1 MKHLKYF
8 FFLPASVI
16 LLAISCSKNT
26 ESTDLVGNWVKQSQ
40 FEGDARYEAASFVI
54 GDTAYL
60 ATGYNGTDRY
70 KDVWAYRADNNSW
83 TRNATFPG
91 AARNS
96 AVGFAVSGKGY
107 ITTGYDGSKR
117 LKDTWEFTPTP
128 APAPNMVGGTW
139 LQKADFPEPINQG
152 TGNSDGRYDATAFT
166 LTANGVVRGYVT
178 CGYNGGSQK
187 DMFSYNPLTN
197 SWRQE
202 ISSPGDKRS
211 GAVAFVYNN
220 VAYLLTGA
228 SSNSNIN
235 DFYKYEPNSGAWT
248 ALNKLTNISTESFDD
263 DYTDIIRTNAVAFVI
278 GDRGYL
284 AVGENGGLTAKTWE
298 YDFANDRWGRKHD
311 FERASR
317 TGAVGFTIKG
327 RGYVTTGRSTGLPFD
342 DIEEFK
348 PNATFDAND

>member
-8 FFLPASVI
+8 FFLPASLV
-16 LLAISCSKNT
+16 LLAISCTKNT

-54 GDTAYL
+54 GDTAYI

-70 KDVWAYRADNNSW
+70 KDVWAYRADVNQW
-83 TRNATFPG
+83 QLKATFPG

-96 AVGFAVSGKGY
+96 AVGFSVNGKGY
-107 ITTGYDGSKR
+107 ITTGYDGAKR
-117 LKDTWEFTPTP
+117 LKDTWEYTP
-128 APAPNMVGGTW
+128 NSGILGGSW
-139 LQKADFPEPINQG
+139 LQKGDFPEPVNSG

-166 LTANGVVRGYVT
+166 LTANGVARGFVT

-187 DMFSYNPLTN
+187 DMYSYNPVTN
-197 SWRQE
+197 TWRQE
-202 ISSPGDKRS
+202 VSSPGDKRS

-220 VAYLLTGA
+220 KAYLLTGSSSA
-228 SSNSNIN
+228 SNLN
-235 DFYKYEPNSGAWT
+235 DFYVYDPNNATTPWA
-248 ALNKLTNISTESFDD
+248 ALNKLTNISTENFDD

-278 GDRGYL
+278 GDKGYL
-284 AVGENGGLTAKTWE
+284 AVGENGGLTGKTWE
-298 YDFANDRWGRKHD
+298 YDFATDRWGRKHD
-311 FERASR
+311 FERSPR

-327 RGYVTTGRSTGLPFD
+327 RGFVTTGRATGLPFD

-348 PNATFDAND
+348 PNATFNAND